1 MNSMVF
7 FINLPG
13 SGACESK
20 FSEEESR
27 VYSSICGL
35 EL

>member
-13 SGACESK
+13 YGACESK
-20 FSEEESR
+20 FSEEEPT
-27 VYSSICGL
+27 VYFSICGL
-35 EL
+35 EW